1 MGDLVESFGVTLEKA
16 NAARRVKTSGAL
28 IKSGPKE
35 GPAMTDN
42 QSSTSATRLPPPRAR
57 RPRMPKLEISAFER
71 YPDWDWEETDEAAEV
86 GGMVFEVDEA
96 TYQRWRAAATAYEDA
111 QHEIGAMVEHRAG
124 RERRS

>member
-1 MGDLVESFGVTLEKA
+1 
-16 NAARRVKTSGAL
+16 
-28 IKSGPKE
+28 
-35 GPAMTDN
+35 
-42 QSSTSATRLPPPRAR
+42 
-57 RPRMPKLEISAFER
+57 MPKLEISAFER